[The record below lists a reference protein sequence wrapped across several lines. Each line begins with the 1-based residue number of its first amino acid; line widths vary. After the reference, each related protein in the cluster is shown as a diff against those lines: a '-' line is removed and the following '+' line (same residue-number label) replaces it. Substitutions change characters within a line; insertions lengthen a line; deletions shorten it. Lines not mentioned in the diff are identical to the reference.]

1 MTRWP
6 TEAERTAVVL
16 LDVRE
21 HDELLQAS
29 VDFAVHIP
37 MALVPA
43 RLAEMDTDSTIVVM
57 CHSGVRS
64 ASVAGFL
71 VARGYTA
78 VMNLTGGID
87 AWAREVDSSIPRY

>member
-1 MTRWP
+1 MSRWP
-6 TEAERTAVVL
+6 TEAERGDVVL

-21 HDELLQAS
+21 DEELALAS
-29 VDFAVHIP
+29 VAFAMHIP
-37 MALVPA
+37 MRLVPA
-43 RLAEMDTDSTIVVM
+43 RLAEIDTDTTIVVM

-64 ASVAGFL
+64 AAVAGFL
-71 VARGYTA
+71 AARGHMS